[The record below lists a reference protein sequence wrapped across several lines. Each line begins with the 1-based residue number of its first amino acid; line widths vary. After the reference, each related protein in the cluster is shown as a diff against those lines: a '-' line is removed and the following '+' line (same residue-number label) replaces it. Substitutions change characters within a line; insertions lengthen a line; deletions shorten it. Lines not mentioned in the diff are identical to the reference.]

1 VHGVASAA
9 GSRGGFPIFK
19 QSWLALTG
27 LINPADD
34 IRIAAVLPLPQL
46 ANVPEGLPA
55 AMPVPGPTTHTP
67 KYGNRSTPLATS
79 DIATPWSTAMAPS

>member
-1 VHGVASAA
+1 MV
-9 GSRGGFPIFK
+9 PIVK

-34 IRIAAVLPLPQL
+34 ILIAPVLPLPQL
-46 ANVPEGLPA
+46 ANVTGLPA
-55 AMPVPGPTTHTP
+55 AMPVPTMRTP
-67 KYGNRSTPLATS
+67 KYGNRSAPLATS